1 MNDTASSAPP
11 TDAPPSAPYDCVLT
25 LALPQALEEEALDLL
40 LAHPEWVGGFSVTAA
55 EGFGRQVQLPSVM
68 EQIRG
73 RARRCLVT
81 VLMQQAH
88 AEPLLATLKAAFPH
102 PQAAWW
108 ITPLL
113 QFGRLA

>member
-1 MNDTASSAPP
+1 MSHRMDRPMDDTPC
-11 TDAPPSAPYDCVLT
+11 DCVLT

-40 LAHPEWVGGFSVTAA
+40 LAHPEWVDGFSVVQA
-55 EGFGRQVQLPSVM
+55 EGHGRRVHLPSVM

-81 VLMQQAH
+81 VLMRQADTE
-88 AEPLLATLKAAFPH
+88 ALLAVLGQAFPH

-108 ITPLL
+108 ITPLTR
-113 QFGRLA
+113 FGRFA

>member
-1 MNDTASSAPP
+1 MD
-11 TDAPPSAPYDCVLT
+11 DDIPYDCVLT

-40 LAHPEWVGGFSVTAA
+40 LAHPQWVHGFSVTAA
-55 EGFGRQVQLPSVM
+55 EGFGGQVQLPSVM
-68 EQIRG
+68 EKIRG

-81 VLMQQAH
+81 VLMRQAD
-88 AEPLLATLKAAFPH
+88 ADALLAVLGQAFPH

-113 QFGRLA
+113 RFGRFA

>member
-1 MNDTASSAPP
+1 MDQQ
-11 TDAPPSAPYDCVLT
+11 APYDCVLT

-40 LAHPEWVGGFSVTAA
+40 LAHPQWVDGFSVSTA

-81 VLMQQAH
+81 VLMRQAH
-88 AEPLLATLKAAFPH
+88 TGALLAVLGQAFPH

-113 QFGRLA
+113 HFGRFA

>member
-1 MNDTASSAPP
+1 MDDTP
-11 TDAPPSAPYDCVLT
+11 PYDCVLT

-40 LAHPEWVGGFSVTAA
+40 LAHPQWVAGFSVTAA
-55 EGFGRQVQLPSVM
+55 EGHGRQVQLPSVM

-81 VLMQQAH
+81 VLMRQVDAD
-88 AEPLLATLKAAFPH
+88 ALLAVLGQAFPH

-113 QFGRLA
+113 RFGRFA